1 MLHYIY
7 NVSYSMPAALCRAAA
22 AEYFLIYNVCR
33 LCICQNFSRSARRDV
48 PRGLFCEVRKE
59 GRSNL
64 KDPFTTLRTANQKYR
79 SLQHSA
85 RALLHRAETSLLAA
99 VVLCKLAANLL
110 LMPLVQ
116 QIWALTIRFAPMHY
130 LSNRNASDIF
140 SSPAIVGCIVLIAV
154 LIAFWTL
161 YEFSVL
167 LHGLDLARR
176 GEKIRLP
183 ALLRTSLLDIRHAFL
198 PQNWL
203 VLPYCII
210 LIPFTNF
217 FLASNYITQL
227 AVPEY
232 ILGVIRANRQYH
244 LLYFAA
250 GAAALLLCIGWVL
263 VLPLFVL
270 ERKSLWQSIKESISF
285 AKKRFFRLALLLV
298 LWSFSSVIRTVLPA
312 LGVALPLYGI
322 ILGVGMQSTQAMFAL
337 SRAALAVELPFFQFL
352 IDCGITVAQSSILAL
367 LYCRLREEPLVEPDG
382 RPYRSGGRLIL
393 TAAIAGATL
402 FTFVL
407 AACYFVLPENDELR
421 TMLGGT
427 LPIVT
432 AHRGYSAAAP
442 ENTLPAFQL
451 AIDQGCERAE
461 LDVQMTKDGVVMVT
475 HDTNMRRCT
484 GRNQN
489 IYDMT
494 YAEVRK
500 LDAGRWFGQKYVDTK
515 VPTLEEVLD
524 LCKGKIQLNIEIKP
538 NAATPDLETETL
550 RIIREKGF
558 EHDCVITS
566 QSYETLCKVKELAP
580 EIPTGYILA
589 LGVGSY
595 YDLPAAD
602 FFSVESTFITSGM
615 VQQVHLRGKTVSAWT
630 VNRKE
635 DASDLLSLGVDDV
648 ITDKPEM
655 VQQLMAEDADL
666 DNDLILLRD
675 AIRDLI
681 GWLDAEDEPTPEE
694 ETIEEAIEDPEELL
708 DAA

>member
-1 MLHYIY
+1 M
-7 NVSYSMPAALCRAAA
+7 N
-22 AEYFLIYNVCR
+22 
-33 LCICQNFSRSARRDV
+33 
-48 PRGLFCEVRKE
+48 
-59 GRSNL
+59 
-64 KDPFTTLRTANQKYR
+64 DPITALRTANQKYR
-79 SLQHSA
+79 SLQHA
-85 RALLHRAETSLLAA
+85 AQVLLRRAEAAFLPA

-116 QIWALTIRFAPMHY
+116 QIWALTVRFAPMHY
-130 LSNRNASDIF
+130 LNNHNASDIF
-140 SSPAIVGCIVLIAV
+140 SSPAIIGCIVLIAI

-176 GEKIRLP
+176 GETIRLA
-183 ALLRTSLLDIRHAFL
+183 ALLRASLLDICHTFL

-203 VLPYCII
+203 ILPYCII

-244 LLYFAA
+244 PLYFAA
-250 GAAALLLCIGWVL
+250 CAAALLLCIGWVL

-270 ERKSLWQSIKESISF
+270 ERKSLWQAVKESLSF
-285 AKKRFFRLALLLV
+285 VKRRFFRLVLLLV
-298 LWSFSSVIRTVLPA
+298 RWALSAMVRVTLPA
-312 LGVALPLYGI
+312 LAIAVPLYGI
-322 ILGVGMQSTQAMFAL
+322 IIGVGLQSTQAMFAL
-337 SRAALAVELPFFQFL
+337 SRAALAIELPFFQFL
-352 IDCGITVAQSSILAL
+352 LDCGVTVAQCSILAL
-367 LYCRLREEPLVEPDG
+367 LYSHLRKDSPVETNG
-382 RPYRSGGRLIL
+382 KPYRSSGRLLL
-393 TAAIAGATL
+393 TAAVAVATL
-402 FTFVL
+402 LTFVL
-407 AACYFVLPENDELR
+407 AVCYYVLPANDELR
-421 TMLGGT
+421 TMLGGSV
-427 LPIVT
+427 PIVT
-432 AHRGYSAAAP
+432 AHRGFSAAAP

-489 IYDMT
+489 IYDLT
-494 YAEVRK
+494 YDEVRK
-500 LDAGRWFGQKYVDTK
+500 LDAGRWFGKKYAGTK
-515 VPTLEEVLD
+515 VPTLAEVLD
-524 LCKGKIQLNIEIKP
+524 LCKGKIELNIEIKP
-538 NAATPDLETETL
+538 NAATPELEAETL

-558 EHDCVITS
+558 ENNCVITS

-580 EIPTGYILA
+580 GISTGYILA

-630 VNRKE
+630 VNREE
-635 DASDLLSLGVDDV
+635 DASDLLNLGVDDI
-648 ITDKPEM
+648 ITDKPGM
-655 VQQLMAEDADL
+655 VQQLMAEDTDPDSKL
-666 DNDLILLRD
+666 VRVRD
-675 AIRDLI
+675 AIRSVI

-694 ETIEEAIEDPEELL
+694 ETIEDAIEDPEELL

>member
-1 MLHYIY
+1 M
-7 NVSYSMPAALCRAAA
+7 
-22 AEYFLIYNVCR
+22 
-33 LCICQNFSRSARRDV
+33 
-48 PRGLFCEVRKE
+48 
-59 GRSNL
+59 
-64 KDPFTTLRTANQKYR
+64 KDPFTTLRTANQNYR
-79 SLQHSA
+79 SLQYSA
-85 RALLHRAETSLLAA
+85 QALLHRAETGLLAA

-116 QIWALTIRFAPMHY
+116 QIWALTVRFAPMHY
-130 LSNRNASDIF
+130 LNNRNASDIF
-140 SSPAIVGCIVLIAV
+140 SSPAIIGCIALIAV

-176 GEKIRLP
+176 GEAIRLT

-203 VLPYCII
+203 ILPYCII

-232 ILGVIRANRQYH
+232 ILGVIRANRPYH
-244 LLYFAA
+244 PLYFAIC
-250 GAAALLLCIGWVL
+250 AAALLLCIGWVL

-270 ERKSLWQSIKESISF
+270 ERKSLWQSAKESFSF
-285 AKKRFFRLALLLV
+285 VKKRFFRLVLLLARWTLSAV
-298 LWSFSSVIRTVLPA
+298 VRAALPA
-312 LGVALPLYGI
+312 LVIAVPLYGI
-322 ILGVGMQSTQAMFAL
+322 IIGVGLQSTQAMFAL
-337 SRAALAVELPFFQFL
+337 SRAALTIEFPFFQFL
-352 IDCGITVAQSSILAL
+352 IDCGITVAQCSLLAL
-367 LYCRLREEPLVEPDG
+367 LYCRLREAAPAEPDNK
-382 RPYRSGGRLIL
+382 PYHSNSRLLL
-393 TAAIAGATL
+393 TAAVAGATL
-402 FTFVL
+402 LTFVL
-407 AACYFVLPENDELR
+407 SVCYYVLPENDELR
-421 TMLGGT
+421 TMLGGSV
-427 LPIVT
+427 PIVT

-494 YAEVRK
+494 YDEVRK
-500 LDAGRWFGQKYVDTK
+500 LDAGRWFGKKYAGTK

-524 LCKGKIQLNIEIKP
+524 LCKGKIELNIEIKP
-538 NAATPDLETETL
+538 NAATPELEAETL

-558 EHDCVITS
+558 ENDCVITS
-566 QSYETLCKVKELAP
+566 QSYATLCKVKELAP

-630 VNRKE
+630 VNREE

-655 VQQLMAEDADL
+655 VQQLMAEDTDL
-666 DNDLILLRD
+666 DSELVRIRD
-675 AIRDLI
+675 AVRSLI
-681 GWLDAEDEPTPEE
+681 GWFDAEDEPTPEE
-694 ETIEEAIEDPEELL
+694 ETIEEVIEDPEEFL